1 MNARYVW
8 TAAAITLGLAAS
20 GCERPAP
27 ADAPAGPAPASA
39 SAPSNAFRH
48 QLTQDLWG
56 YYLPAAPVVVG
67 DYQLDH
73 VFVGD
78 AAEFAKWEAGER
90 LPTFAPVMLEFAPRD
105 GGEGE
110 GASDSIRVL
119 PTRYEVTDS
128 RIVFV
133 GSHPALGEVRFSAT
147 IDGGQLATARRNLG
161 DEETPM
167 TAGVTAAG
175 RTASG
180 VKLAW
185 YGGD

>member
-1 MNARYVW
+1 MSARYVW
-8 TAAAITLGLAAS
+8 TAAAVALGLAGS

-27 ADAPAGPAPASA
+27 AEAPAGPAPAPA

-56 YYLPAAPVVVG
+56 YYLPASAVVVG
-67 DYQLDH
+67 EYQLDH

-78 AAEFAKWEAGER
+78 AAEFGKWEAGDR
-90 LPTFAPVMLEFAPRD
+90 MPTFAPVMLEFAPKD

-110 GASDSIRVL
+110 NASNSIRVL

-128 RIVFV
+128 RIVFT
-133 GSHPALGEVRFSAT
+133 GSHPTLGEVRFNAT
-147 IDGGQLATARRNLG
+147 IDGGQLATAKRNLG
-161 DEETPM
+161 DQETPM
-167 TAGVTAAG
+167 TAGVTAGG

-180 VKLAW
+180 IKLAW
-185 YGGD
+185 FGGD